1 MGVLMT
7 CLLYIVIYLLIGV
20 IAFGFMYVYS
30 DTNSYFDIINLNYD
44 DLIAVW
50 ILWIFFL
57 FFILFEKI
65 SKQYLVMLENKRNK
79 LLKK

>member
-1 MGVLMT
+1 ML
-7 CLLYIVIYLLIGV
+7 CLLLTVLSIFVIYLLIGV

-30 DTNSYFDIINLNYD
+30 DTNSYFDIIKLNYD

-50 ILWIFFL
+50 IFWIFFL
-57 FFILFEKI
+57 FFILFEK
-65 SKQYLVMLENKRNK
+65 KKKYLVMLEKKRNE

>member
-50 ILWIFFL
+50 IFWIFFL

-65 SKQYLVMLENKRNK
+65 SKQYLVMLEKKRNK